1 MFRLKTIAIM
11 TAVTALAPA
20 VLSAQARGSMQVTA
34 HVEDMR
40 DTRANLAAAYDV
52 ARELPVGVRTGSGER
67 RRDTTTATIL
77 AQDIAFGSDSRRN
90 AAALTIIYW

>member
-1 MFRLKTIAIM
+1 
-11 TAVTALAPA
+11 
-20 VLSAQARGSMQVTA
+20 
-34 HVEDMR
+34 MR

-52 ARELPVGVRTGSGER
+52 AREVTIGERAGSGET

-77 AQDIAFGSDSRRN
+77 VQDIASAGDSRRN

>member
-1 MFRLKTIAIM
+1 MLSLKTVAIM
-11 TAVTALAPA
+11 SAFTALAPVA
-20 VLSAQARGSMQVTA
+20 LSAQARGSMPVTA
-34 HVEDMR
+34 HVEDMG

-52 ARELPVGVRTGSGER
+52 AREVTIGERTGSGET

-77 AQDIAFGSDSRRN
+77 AQNIASGSDSRRN

>member
-1 MFRLKTIAIM
+1 MLCLKAVAIM
-11 TAVTALAPA
+11 SAVTVLAPVA
-20 VLSAQARGSMQVTA
+20 LSAQATGSMQVTA

-52 ARELPVGVRTGSGER
+52 AHEVTIRERTGSGET